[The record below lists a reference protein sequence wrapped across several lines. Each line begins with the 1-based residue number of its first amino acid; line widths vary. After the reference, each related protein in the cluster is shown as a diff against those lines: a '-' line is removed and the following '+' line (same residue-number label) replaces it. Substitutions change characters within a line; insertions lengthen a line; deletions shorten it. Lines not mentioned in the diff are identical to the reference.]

1 MRGGFQTTSLG
12 KAYAVFS
19 IVIPAQAGIHICSQ
33 ASSDKNQETEYRLWI
48 PACAGMTAVRLF
60 SFIAQSFIKCR
71 LKQWTVMS
79 VLHDFKSNHQERAPA
94 LP

>member
-1 MRGGFQTTSLG
+1 VVVFLVGSSEKGWALGGVCFRRPFGQ
-12 KAYAVFS
+12 AYAAFS

-60 SFIAQSFIKCR
+60 DFIAILYQMSSE
-71 LKQWTVMS
+71 TVDS
-79 VLHDFKSNHQERAPA
+79 DVRPT
-94 LP
+94 